1 MELDDG
7 SPSENKEKDCS
18 EWKQLSFKDF
28 IGEGSQKMIESIIAK
43 VDNVSGRLKEMVD
56 CPIMEKSDNHRA

>member
-1 MELDDG
+1 
-7 SPSENKEKDCS
+7 
-18 EWKQLSFKDF
+18 
-28 IGEGSQKMIESIIAK
+28 MIESIIAK